1 MKIDQLIHL
10 TSFYYEK
17 TNLFMNTTNI
27 RLATRRG
34 TSQTYGNH
42 YTSNLCYDNA
52 TYIDTTVKISS

>member
-27 RLATRRG
+27 RLATRRD
-34 TSQTYGNH
+34 TSQTYGSH
-42 YTSNLCYDNA
+42 DMSNLCYVN
-52 TYIDTTVKISS
+52 I

>member
-1 MKIDQLIHL
+1 MHL

-27 RLATRRG
+27 RLATRMD

-42 YTSNLCYDNA
+42 DTCNLCYDNA
-52 TYIDTTVKISS
+52 TYIDTNIKRSS